1 MNLSL
6 FNVNYPAVFVQN
18 TLRDLKNAKRQ
29 AAMPTRPRASQANQR
44 KEEEEEQEEE
54 EEKEERQQQQQQEEE
69 EEEEQQQQQ
78 EERSDR
84 QKRGLFETACRA

>member
-6 FNVNYPAVFVQN
+6 FNVYYPAVFVQN

-54 EEKEERQQQQQQEEE
+54 EMKVSNSISSSFLLLHLYRQV
-69 EEEEQQQQQ
+69 
-78 EERSDR
+78 
-84 QKRGLFETACRA
+84 